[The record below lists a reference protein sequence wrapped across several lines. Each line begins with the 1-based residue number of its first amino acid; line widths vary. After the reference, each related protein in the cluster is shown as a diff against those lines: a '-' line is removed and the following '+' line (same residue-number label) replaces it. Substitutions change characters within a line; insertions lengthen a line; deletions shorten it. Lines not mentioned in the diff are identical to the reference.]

1 MNAGLSSV
9 VPKSSSSEVCGDSS
23 GCPPDPPPDPHP
35 DPTPRYLPQLLVD
48 DTKFEVVA
56 EYVLIEGEDEA
67 GGLGRCGVVG

>member
-1 MNAGLSSV
+1 MGAPRTPS
-9 VPKSSSSEVCGDSS
+9 
-23 GCPPDPPPDPHP
+23 PDPHP

-67 GGLGRCGVVG
+67 AAAEALEAFMQENL